1 MATEGDVVISKPE
14 LRDFVIR
21 CVTAVGADPEHAV
34 DLAELLITAD
44 YRGHYS
50 HGLNR
55 LEMYCSELRSG
66 VCRGGAGTPEIVR
79 QTVATALV
87 EGHNLMGPVVGK
99 FAVDLAIQKAKEAGI
114 GMVTVRGSNHFG
126 IAGWY
131 ALRAME
137 HGLIGMSFTNTSPI
151 LNPTRSK
158 DQVLGTNP
166 ICMAAPG
173 KDGDSFVL
181 DMATSSVALGKVEIQ
196 ERRKL
201 PLPHGWAVDADG
213 KETYDPEKVKGLLP
227 LGGTEESSG
236 YKGYGLSMMVDVLT
250 GILSGALFGPHI
262 RFWKGASRVAN
273 LGHCFIVFDPKAF
286 TDDFEDRMS
295 ELMDYCRHLEPVEGS
310 DKPVLVPGDKA
321 RKHMELC
328 DKLGGIPYHP
338 KQVDFMNDMAKM
350 FNLTPIKTMS

>member
-1 MATEGDVVISKPE
+1 MATEGDIVISKTE
-14 LRDFVIR
+14 LHDFAVR
-21 CVTAVGADPEHAV
+21 CVVAAGADPNHAT
-34 DLAELLITAD
+34 DLADVLLTAD
-44 YRGHYS
+44 YRGHFS
-50 HGLNR
+50 HGMNR
-55 LEMYCSELRSG
+55 LEMYSSELQSG
-66 VCRGGAGTPEIVR
+66 VCRGGGHSPEIVR

-87 EGHNLMGPVVGK
+87 EGHNLLGPVVGK

-126 IAGWY
+126 MAGHY
-131 ALRAME
+131 SLRAME
-137 HGLIGMSFTNTSPI
+137 HGLIGMSFTNTSPV

-173 KDGDSFVL
+173 KDGDNFVL
-181 DMATSSVALGKVEIQ
+181 DMATSSVALGKIEIQ
-196 ERRKL
+196 ERRNRTL
-201 PLPHGWAVDADG
+201 PPGWAVDADG
-213 KETYDPEKVKGLLP
+213 KETYDPKKVKGLLP

-250 GILSGALFGPHI
+250 GILSGGSFGPHI

-295 ELMDYCRHLEPVEGS
+295 ELIDYCRQLESVEGP
-310 DKPVLVPGDKA
+310 DKPVLVAGDRA
-321 RKHMELC
+321 RKHMEMC

-338 KQVDFMNDMAKM
+338 KQVDFMNEMAKK
-350 FNLTPIKTMS
+350 FNITPIKPLA